1 MMKKYNDVVFVNEEG
16 VKVTV
21 CAPRSVGKN
30 ERTYDPARSKYS
42 QWNQGVSAMRRGVRG
57 VQGTMG

>member
-1 MMKKYNDVVFVNEEG
+1 LKKYNDVVTIDENG
-16 VKVTV
+16 VKLTI
-21 CAPRSVGKN
+21 CAPRKVGKN

-57 VQGTMG
+57 VQGTVG

>member
-1 MMKKYNDVVFVNEEG
+1 MSKYNDVVTVNADG
-16 VKVTV
+16 VKVTI
-21 CAPRSVGKN
+21 CAPRNVGKN

-57 VQGTMG
+57 VQGTVG

>member
-1 MMKKYNDVVFVNEEG
+1 MKKYNDVVTIDENG
-16 VKVTV
+16 VKLTI
-21 CAPRSVGKN
+21 CAPRTVGKT

-57 VQGTMG
+57 VQGTVG

>member
-1 MMKKYNDVVFVNEEG
+1 MKKYVDVVYIDENG
-16 VKVTV
+16 VKVTM
-21 CAPRSVGKN
+21 CAPRDVGKN

-57 VQGTMG
+57 VQGTVG